1 MTHGAWRQ
9 RALILQGRPVWL
21 KVVQK
26 PSPSRAAIALTLPA
40 ARATSTLLSARRDG
54 GQARQNSFLLALFYP
69 WLLGAPLVVLRALRG
84 ATGGA
89 SEWRPPL
96 AWCQEVLRNPYAHH
110 GGRLQ
115 LPERGP
121 RTKGALGKFLRFAQG
136 HNPWASCWW
145 NHLKASAHA
154 RAMD

>member
-1 MTHGAWRQ
+1 MDVLWPRCWVLARMPGEGFNFVTRLSCA
-9 RALILQGRPVWL
+9 RPVAFG
-21 KVVQK
+21 
-26 PSPSRAAIALTLPA
+26 R
-40 ARATSTLLSARRDG
+40 TS
-54 GQARQNSFLLALFYP
+54 
-69 WLLGAPLVVLRALRG
+69 VVLRALRG

>member
-1 MTHGAWRQ
+1 MTLRKAQ
-9 RALILQGRPVWL
+9 EFAERALGPRAPLGEL
-21 KVVQK
+21 KAAAVVRVRV
-26 PSPSRAAIALTLPA
+26 PE
-40 ARATSTLLSARRDG
+40 
-54 GQARQNSFLLALFYP
+54 NLLAP
-69 WLLGAPLVVLRALRG
+69 H
-84 ATGGA
+84 
-89 SEWRPPL
+89 EWRPPL
-96 AWCQEVLRNPYAHH
+96 VWCQEVLRNPYPHH

>member
-1 MTHGAWRQ
+1 M
-9 RALILQGRPVWL
+9 
-21 KVVQK
+21 
-26 PSPSRAAIALTLPA
+26 
-40 ARATSTLLSARRDG
+40 
-54 GQARQNSFLLALFYP
+54 
-69 WLLGAPLVVLRALRG
+69 RALRG

-115 LPERGP
+115 LHERGP
-121 RTKGALGKFLRFAQG
+121 RTKGALGKFLRSAQG
-136 HNPWASCWW
+136 HNPWASSWW

-154 RAMD
+154 AGDGLTPAAQGLALSSPPRARCSRSAENRNAALCDYRIVPQLHRFSSDIIVNSVACEDAVSTGPDLF

>member
-1 MTHGAWRQ
+1 MVNRPPIWLGAGTRGARV
-9 RALILQGRPVWL
+9 RAPC
-21 KVVQK
+21 
-26 PSPSRAAIALTLPA
+26 P
-40 ARATSTLLSARRDG
+40 DG
-54 GQARQNSFLLALFYP
+54 AVCFGVLHNDDP

-96 AWCQEVLRNPYAHH
+96 AWCQEVLRNPYPHH

>member
-1 MTHGAWRQ
+1 MRQ
-9 RALILQGRPVWL
+9 IFSFTGISRYLPVSRRIPTCPAISRRGYREKNRPH
-21 KVVQK
+21 
-26 PSPSRAAIALTLPA
+26 
-40 ARATSTLLSARRDG
+40 RDFFSLRP
-54 GQARQNSFLLALFYP
+54 QS

>member
-1 MTHGAWRQ
+1 MVPLNPRSTPGFDFRRVFPPRDKKRGFGHWGVEEVS
-9 RALILQGRPVWL
+9 LYTKL
-21 KVVQK
+21 KCRIQL
-26 PSPSRAAIALTLPA
+26 R
-40 ARATSTLLSARRDG
+40 G
-54 GQARQNSFLLALFYP
+54 P

>member
-1 MTHGAWRQ
+1 MVLAVAHPNPPWASAVRE
-9 RALILQGRPVWL
+9 
-21 KVVQK
+21 
-26 PSPSRAAIALTLPA
+26 PA
-40 ARATSTLLSARRDG
+40 AEREAGILRI
-54 GQARQNSFLLALFYP
+54 LLACRHHDP

>member
-1 MTHGAWRQ
+1 M
-9 RALILQGRPVWL
+9 IL
-21 KVVQK
+21 
-26 PSPSRAAIALTLPA
+26 
-40 ARATSTLLSARRDG
+40 ARLVRSE
-54 GQARQNSFLLALFYP
+54 SFWADRGFWAHL
-69 WLLGAPLVVLRALRG
+69 WWVLRALRG

-96 AWCQEVLRNPYAHH
+96 AWCQEVLRNPYPHH

>member
-1 MTHGAWRQ
+1 MCVGF
-9 RALILQGRPVWL
+9 LPL
-21 KVVQK
+21 
-26 PSPSRAAIALTLPA
+26 SCAAVSGYSCLPF
-40 ARATSTLLSARRDG
+40 SDNQL
-54 GQARQNSFLLALFYP
+54 P

-96 AWCQEVLRNPYAHH
+96 AWCQEVLRNPYPHH

>member
-1 MTHGAWRQ
+1 MNESM
-9 RALILQGRPVWL
+9 V
-21 KVVQK
+21 
-26 PSPSRAAIALTLPA
+26 LT
-40 ARATSTLLSARRDG
+40 DC
-54 GQARQNSFLLALFYP
+54 YP

-145 NHLKASAHA
+145 NHLKAGAHA

>member
-1 MTHGAWRQ
+1 MSA
-9 RALILQGRPVWL
+9 P
-21 KVVQK
+21 
-26 PSPSRAAIALTLPA
+26 IANRFIAFFDDTPP
-40 ARATSTLLSARRDG
+40 R
-54 GQARQNSFLLALFYP
+54 GQQFAFLLDLDTYP

-145 NHLKASAHA
+145 NHLKAGAHA

>member
-1 MTHGAWRQ
+1 M
-9 RALILQGRPVWL
+9 
-21 KVVQK
+21 
-26 PSPSRAAIALTLPA
+26 
-40 ARATSTLLSARRDG
+40 
-54 GQARQNSFLLALFYP
+54 FLHSSNL
-69 WLLGAPLVVLRALRG
+69 WLLGAKLVVLRALRG

-96 AWCQEVLRNPYAHH
+96 AWCQEVLRNPYPHH

>member
-1 MTHGAWRQ
+1 MD
-9 RALILQGRPVWL
+9 RPWEAFD
-21 KVVQK
+21 
-26 PSPSRAAIALTLPA
+26 R
-40 ARATSTLLSARRDG
+40 ARRVLRGRDD
-54 GQARQNSFLLALFYP
+54 LAGWKSADNP

>member
-1 MTHGAWRQ
+1 MRGGEIGSHGPPQAPIFLDFFSFWR
-9 RALILQGRPVWL
+9 I
-21 KVVQK
+21 
-26 PSPSRAAIALTLPA
+26 
-40 ARATSTLLSARRDG
+40 
-54 GQARQNSFLLALFYP
+54 FYLFSWESHP

>member
-1 MTHGAWRQ
+1 MPGVA
-9 RALILQGRPVWL
+9 G
-21 KVVQK
+21 
-26 PSPSRAAIALTLPA
+26 
-40 ARATSTLLSARRDG
+40 G
-54 GQARQNSFLLALFYP
+54 GQHGTDFYSVQTSINP

-96 AWCQEVLRNPYAHH
+96 AWCQEVLRNPYPHH

>member
-1 MTHGAWRQ
+1 MLLYVNT
-9 RALILQGRPVWL
+9 RPRSIVRRPDVAYFG
-21 KVVQK
+21 VV
-26 PSPSRAAIALTLPA
+26 P
-40 ARATSTLLSARRDG
+40 
-54 GQARQNSFLLALFYP
+54 
-69 WLLGAPLVVLRALRG
+69 APLVVLRALRG

>member
-1 MTHGAWRQ
+1 MLRCEAPAPGLQRGAISG
-9 RALILQGRPVWL
+9 L
-21 KVVQK
+21 
-26 PSPSRAAIALTLPA
+26 S
-40 ARATSTLLSARRDG
+40 RATSNLAPLSATQD
-54 GQARQNSFLLALFYP
+54 P

-145 NHLKASAHA
+145 NHLKASAHT

>member
-1 MTHGAWRQ
+1 MNFTGTFVGGHFWWWCAFC
-9 RALILQGRPVWL
+9 
-21 KVVQK
+21 
-26 PSPSRAAIALTLPA
+26 AAPPA
-40 ARATSTLLSARRDG
+40 
-54 GQARQNSFLLALFYP
+54 P
-69 WLLGAPLVVLRALRG
+69 
-84 ATGGA
+84 
-89 SEWRPPL
+89 EWRPPL

>member
-1 MTHGAWRQ
+1 MRN
-9 RALILQGRPVWL
+9 RPILF
-21 KVVQK
+21 
-26 PSPSRAAIALTLPA
+26 I
-40 ARATSTLLSARRDG
+40 SASG
-54 GQARQNSFLLALFYP
+54 KET

>member
-1 MTHGAWRQ
+1 MISGA
-9 RALILQGRPVWL
+9 
-21 KVVQK
+21 
-26 PSPSRAAIALTLPA
+26 
-40 ARATSTLLSARRDG
+40 
-54 GQARQNSFLLALFYP
+54 NS
-69 WLLGAPLVVLRALRG
+69 LVVLRTLHS

-96 AWCQEVLRNPYAHH
+96 AWCVEASPETLVTT